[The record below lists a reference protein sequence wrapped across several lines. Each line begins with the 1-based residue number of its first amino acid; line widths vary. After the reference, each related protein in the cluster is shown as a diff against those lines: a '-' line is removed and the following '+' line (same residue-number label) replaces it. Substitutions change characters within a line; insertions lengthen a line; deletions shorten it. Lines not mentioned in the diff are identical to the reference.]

1 MDRICNMEQRADEKN
16 KLITAI
22 CLFLFFTIWLL
33 SLIRNLQTQFVG
45 DSLGFVSRARL
56 MDQFGLLM
64 HEPIVPYGIPL
75 QSIGYAAGL
84 SFLPDFVL
92 FDDHFL
98 RIVASVIQVSVYLT
112 ASFTLAQVVSEFT
125 ALKKEYFMWPMF
137 LFWPA
142 AVISTEIMSDSL
154 SLTLHLVL
162 GALILSIFV
171 NQDSFKR
178 WLSLGVTFGLLIVI
192 RPSSIQ
198 TSISISAL
206 IIYALLKTNR
216 KRITAV
222 GVIAFI
228 IATITV
234 VSPQVIWTKQQFG
247 TYGLLKLDDSYT
259 QGKSVLDF
267 TQEGRAVWIQL
278 NGCMPEVD
286 CALVNRNPSPLAD
299 RAMSVLEPGPIR
311 WDLWLLK
318 DPIGALAQ
326 ATLVVHATLDQDFYF
341 TYLQYPD
348 RESDLLT
355 LSFNAIL
362 IIAGFVGLATARKHG
377 KNFFIVAIG
386 TSLLIAPYLLTQ
398 FFLFHAENRYGLAV
412 MAFLYMFSIA
422 GLKRIFNS
430 KSSFGYS
437 QLLYILAVVMSVTL
451 SWTVYVKPFI

>member
-1 MDRICNMEQRADEKN
+1 MDRICDMVQHSGKKD

-22 CLFLFFTIWLL
+22 CLVVFFTIWLL
-33 SLIRNLQTQFVG
+33 SLFRNLQTQFVG

-64 HEPIVPYGIPL
+64 HEPIQPYGVPL

-92 FDDHFL
+92 FDDHLL
-98 RIVASVIQVSVYLT
+98 RIVVSVIQASVFLVASAVLARDVSD
-112 ASFTLAQVVSEFT
+112 FT
-125 ALKKEYFMWPMF
+125 ALKKEYFMWPLF
-137 LFWPA
+137 LLWPA

-154 SLTLHLVL
+154 SLTLHLLL
-162 GALILSIFV
+162 GTLILRIFIK
-171 NQDSFKR
+171 QDSINS
-178 WLSLGVTFGLLIVI
+178 WLSLGVIFGLLVLI

-198 TSISISAL
+198 TSISIATL
-206 IIYALLKTNR
+206 IMFSLLKTKR
-216 KRITAV
+216 RRITAL
-222 GVIAFI
+222 GVITFI
-228 IATITV
+228 LATTTV
-234 VSPQVIWTKQQFG
+234 ISPQVIWTKQQFG

-259 QGKSVLDF
+259 QGKSVLDY

-299 RAMSVLEPGPIR
+299 RAMSFLEPGPIR

-348 RESDLLT
+348 KESDLFTLT
-355 LSFNAIL
+355 FNAIL
-362 IIAGFVGLATARKHG
+362 VIAGFVGLGTARKHG
-377 KNFFIVAIG
+377 KKFSIAAIG
-386 TSLLIAPYLLTQ
+386 TILLIAPYLLTQ
-398 FFLFHAENRYGLAV
+398 FFLFHAENRYGLPA
-412 MAFLYMFSIA
+412 MAFLYMFSIV

-430 KSSFGYS
+430 ESSLGYAR
-437 QLLYILAVVMSVTL
+437 LLYILAVAMSVTL